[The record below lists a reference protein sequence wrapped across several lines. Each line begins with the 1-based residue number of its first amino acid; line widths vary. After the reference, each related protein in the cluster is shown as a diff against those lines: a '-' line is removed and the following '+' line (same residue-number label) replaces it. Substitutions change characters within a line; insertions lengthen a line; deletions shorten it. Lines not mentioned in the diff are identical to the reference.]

1 MVKFLP
7 ILEASFYSKLDAT
20 ATPVNLWDLLKY
32 TVACISFFQ
41 ANRETDRIC
50 SLQFRL
56 VLGPR
61 AHLQDQSQTCH
72 KSCNSKCAP
81 SKHLDFTC
89 WRFQNR
95 PPLAGTGSEGLKKIQ
110 CKVMMWDLYV
120 WSYVCFLGR
129 TLLVSCL
136 IFGSSYRWIPV
147 TWDFFGTDLGHEV
160 SCRES
165 IKQSWRLWDDT
176 ARAGTGR
183 MHISTGNINRKW
195 QDLRREESLLI
206 YVYIILNLK
215 KRTVINSIFC
225 HIQKYAQVTYM

>member
-1 MVKFLP
+1 M
-7 ILEASFYSKLDAT
+7 
-20 ATPVNLWDLLKY
+20 LKS
-32 TVACISFFQ
+32 TVACIRFFQ

-50 SLQFRL
+50 SLQFHL

-81 SKHLDFTC
+81 SKHLDFTHLLKVPK
-89 WRFQNR
+89 QAT
-95 PPLAGTGSEGLKKIQ
+95 LVGTGPEGLKRIQ
-110 CKVMMWDLYV
+110 CEVMMWDLYV

-165 IKQSWRLWDDT
+165 IKQSWRLPSGSSRQGRNRQDAHQHWHHQQKV
-176 ARAGTGR
+176 TGFVQ
-183 MHISTGNINRKW
+183 RK
-195 QDLRREESLLI
+195 RLI
-206 YVYIILNLK
+206 YLYIYIYGYVYIILNIQ
-215 KRTVINSIFC
+215 KRSVINSIFC
-225 HIQKYAQVTYM
+225 HIQKYAQVTYMLQT